1 MSTAGSTPAPTGRSP
16 AWRSTPT
23 PSWRPRPWAGTS
35 EPPPVTNPVH
45 QPLLGVEV
53 VEFCT
58 IAAGPF
64 CAMILSDLGAEVVKV
79 EPPGGDPMRTW
90 PPLTEGF
97 SENFASL
104 NRNKRSIELDLKDP
118 GDRTTAR
125 ALCARADIVLE
136 NNRPGVMDRLGLGW
150 AELSANHPELVY
162 ASISAYGQTGPRSH
176 QGGFDV
182 VLQAFSGIM
191 SVTGEPGRA
200 PVKAGVPVSD
210 FATGLYAALSI
221 TAALA
226 NVRAGAPGCHVDASM
241 LGSSLGIAALQ
252 TSEYMGNGVDPRPLG
267 SAHPRNAP
275 YRAFATADQPV
286 VVAAGN
292 DKLWASVAEVI
303 GRPDLLDDPRFGS
316 VPERAANQDAL
327 LVEMETALAGR
338 GVDHWVAAFTAA
350 GVPCSPVNTYGQ
362 ALADG
367 QIDHL
372 GLIEDLALPS
382 GPVTRTVGATVGF
395 SGERQA
401 LRRSPPGLDEHGAEL
416 RAELG

>member
-1 MSTAGSTPAPTGRSP
+1 M
-16 AWRSTPT
+16 
-23 PSWRPRPWAGTS
+23 
-35 EPPPVTNPVH
+35 TNPVH
-45 QPLLGVEV
+45 QPLLGIEV
-53 VEFCT
+53 IEFCT

-64 CAMILSDLGAEVVKV
+64 CAMLLSDLGAEVVKV
-79 EPPGGDPMRTW
+79 EPPGGDPMRVW
-90 PPLTEGF
+90 PPLAEGY

-104 NRNKRSIELDLKDP
+104 NRNKRSIELDLKNPD
-118 GDRTTAR
+118 DLSVAR
-125 ALCARADIVLE
+125 GLCARADVVLE

-150 AELSANHPELVY
+150 EDLSAHHAGLVY

-191 SVTGEPGRA
+191 SVTGEPGGS

-221 TAALA
+221 AAALA
-226 NVRAGAPGCHVDASM
+226 NVGSGAPGCHIDTSM

-252 TSEYMGNGVDPRPLG
+252 TSEFIGTGRDPRPLG

-275 YRAFATADQPV
+275 YRAFATADEPI

-292 DKLWASVAEVI
+292 DKLWASVTAVI
-303 GRPDLLDDPRFGS
+303 DRADLLDDARFGS
-316 VPERAANQDAL
+316 VSHRAANQDAL
-327 LVEMETALAGR
+327 LVEMEAALAGH
-338 GVDHWVAAFTAA
+338 GVDHWVAAFTEV
-350 GVPCSPVNTYGQ
+350 GVPCSPVNSYGR
-362 ALADG
+362 ALADD
-367 QIDHL
+367 QVAHL
-372 GLIEDLALPS
+372 GLVEDLGLPS

-401 LRRSPPGLDEHGAEL
+401 VRRPPPGLDQHGADL
-416 RAELG
+416 RAELT